1 MKKRLEDYGYVFSY
15 GYFDGVKSGLVYDI
29 LYSPRDTIRRNVNS
43 SEMHKLLEAEEKIK
57 LRSERIENILGYDSN

>member
-1 MKKRLEDYGYVFSY
+1 MKKRLEDYGYVFSH

-29 LYSPRDTIRRNVNS
+29 LYSPRDIIRRNMDS
-43 SEMHKLLEAEEKIK
+43 SEMAKLLEAEEQIK